1 MHMVAA
7 VQASFLEGLSA
18 LSDEIR
24 LFPDDASLW
33 VTRGDVSNSA
43 GTLTLHLIGNLH
55 HFIGTNIGSS
65 SYVRN
70 REAEFATR
78 DVSKAVLMQRC
89 EETAEMIRAAMQ
101 SCTDE
106 ALARPFPLATFGEGR
121 LTGDVLLRLV
131 AHFRYHLGQVNYLRR
146 LL

>member
-7 VQASFLEGLSA
+7 FQASFLEGLSL

-33 VTRGDVSNSA
+33 VTRRDVSNSA
-43 GTLTLHLIGNLH
+43 GTLALHLIGNLH
-55 HFIGTNIGSS
+55 HFIGANIGNT
-65 SYVRN
+65 SYVRD
-70 REAEFATR
+70 REAEFATQDLPR
-78 DVSKAVLMQRC
+78 AVLMGRC
-89 EETAEMIRAAMQ
+89 EETAEMIRVAMQ

-106 ALARPFPLATFGEGR
+106 TLARPFPLATFGEGR
-121 LTGDVLLRLV
+121 STGDVLLRLV

-146 LL
+146 ML